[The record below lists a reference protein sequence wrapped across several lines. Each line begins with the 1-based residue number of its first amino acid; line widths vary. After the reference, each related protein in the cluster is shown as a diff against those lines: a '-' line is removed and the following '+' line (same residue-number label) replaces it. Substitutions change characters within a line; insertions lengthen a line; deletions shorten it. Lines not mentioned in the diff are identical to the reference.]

1 MMEVFLSSLAGGV
14 IGAALTYFG
23 VRLQSEI
30 DLKRIARACLIEME
44 SLSDDELVADETFYR
59 PLLAQ
64 WKASGDIANKELLA
78 QIFSEGPKDHFPV
91 YYANVG
97 ELGRFSEQVSTPLIR
112 YHRLRSGLMATAARV
127 LLAEDLEKEAV
138 RAIAGSLETQ
148 YERMMQHKATAI
160 LGLRQMTGISPS
172 RSVSQHQ

>member
-1 MMEVFLSSLAGGV
+1 MMEILVSSISGGI
-14 IGAALTYFG
+14 IGAALTYLG
-23 VRLQSEI
+23 VRLQSEV

-44 SLSDDELVADETFYR
+44 SLTDDELVADETFYR

-97 ELGRFSEQVSTPLIR
+97 ELGRFHEQFSTPLIR
-112 YHRLRSGLMATAARV
+112 YHRLRTGLMAAAAKV
-127 LLAEDLEKEAV
+127 LLAQDLDREAV

-172 RSVSQHQ
+172 RKIERR